1 MYPMMHPW
9 ERLIVYFFL
18 SFLEGKAIEGPSNV
32 ELRPGIKT
40 MEEPNLE
47 LNDIENTIP
56 ASVSS

>member
-1 MYPMMHPW
+1 M
-9 ERLIVYFFL
+9 
-18 SFLEGKAIEGPSNV
+18 

-47 LNDIENTIP
+47 LNDIKNTIP